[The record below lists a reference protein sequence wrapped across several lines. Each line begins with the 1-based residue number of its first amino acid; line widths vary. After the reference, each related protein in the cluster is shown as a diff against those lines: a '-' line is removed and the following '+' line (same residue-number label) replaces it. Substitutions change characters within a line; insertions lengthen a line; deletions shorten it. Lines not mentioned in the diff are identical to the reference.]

1 MKGTNQLLM
10 LQPWTAKDLTVRS
23 LALRIRDLYE
33 NKSAQVKFLY
43 QGPYD
48 NYISI
53 EEAFPSEPS
62 GELLS
67 LFFVCCNQTLIKIIE
82 KKVCTRSA
90 TLDCRGSK
98 STSKTEYFSSFGI

>member
-1 MKGTNQLLM
+1 MNILYALLGGITVNVKGANNQLLM

-43 QGPYD
+43 QGPFE

-53 EEAFPSEPS
+53 EEAFPSESS
-62 GELLS
+62 GKLMD
-67 LFFVCCNQTLIKIIE
+67 II
-82 KKVCTRSA
+82 
-90 TLDCRGSK
+90 
-98 STSKTEYFSSFGI
+98 GICI